1 MKPGLNSDLNFVM
14 KSRVK
19 RLLPKLID
27 HDHFWDYPTGLF
39 IELFWKHSSY
49 FSGLSV
55 RIFVALPVQMFVAG
69 ANKVECSM
77 SWLLGASE
85 ILASKHDIAVLK
97 VKQGHLKKA
106 ILVVHNFVV
115 FYYG

>member
-19 RLLPKLID
+19 RLLPKLSD
-27 HDHFWDYPTGLF
+27 HDHFLDYPTGLF

-55 RIFVALPVQMFVAG
+55 RIFVALPVQMCVAG

-106 ILVVHNFVV
+106 ILVLHNFVV